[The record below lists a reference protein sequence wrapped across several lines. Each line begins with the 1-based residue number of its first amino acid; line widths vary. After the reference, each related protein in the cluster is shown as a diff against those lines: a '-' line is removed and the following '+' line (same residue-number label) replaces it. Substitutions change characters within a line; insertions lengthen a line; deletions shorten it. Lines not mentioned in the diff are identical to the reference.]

1 MKNLLIAAAV
11 AMSLTVQAEE
21 KQDICGMVNELAGSI
36 MSARQRGVDM
46 AQAMSLASESGAADI
61 IKPIIIA
68 AYEKPRYSVAENQ
81 QLAVTDFKNSVYL
94 VCVKLQ

>member
-11 AMSLTVQAEE
+11 AMSLTAQAEE
-21 KQDICGMVNELAGSI
+21 KQDICGIVNELAGSI

-46 AQAMSLASESGAADI
+46 AQAMKAAGENAEVDFI
-61 IKPIIIA
+61 RQIIIA

-81 QLAVTDFKNSVYL
+81 QAAVNDFKNSVYL
-94 VCVKLQ
+94 ICVKSQ

>member
-1 MKNLLIAAAV
+1 MKKLLISAAV
-11 AMSLTVQAEE
+11 AMSLTAQAEE

-46 AQAMSLASESGAADI
+46 AQAMKLAGENAEADFI
-61 IKPIIIA
+61 RQIIIA

-81 QLAVTDFKNSVYL
+81 QAAVTDFKNSVYL
-94 VCVKLQ
+94 ICVKSQ

>member
-11 AMSLTVQAEE
+11 AMSFMAQAEE

-46 AQAMSLASESGAADI
+46 AQAMKAAGENAEADFI
-61 IKPIIIA
+61 RKIIIA

-81 QLAVTDFKNSVYL
+81 QAAVTDFKNSVYL
-94 VCVKLQ
+94 ICVKLQ